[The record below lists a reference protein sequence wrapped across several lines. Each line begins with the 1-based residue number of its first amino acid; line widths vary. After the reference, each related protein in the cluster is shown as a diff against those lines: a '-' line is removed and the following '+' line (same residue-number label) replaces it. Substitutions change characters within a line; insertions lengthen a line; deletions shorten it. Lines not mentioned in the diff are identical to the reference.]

1 MVQPLWRPVW
11 SFLKKV
17 KTELPYDPAI
27 PLLGIYLEKYLIG
40 KGACT
45 PVFTA
50 APFTTAKTRKQPKHP
65 TAEEWIKKVWSV
77 SQSRPTLCN
86 PVNRS
91 MSGCPVHHQLP
102 EFTQTHIHQVC
113 DAISHLI
120 LCRPLLLLPP
130 IPSSIGVLSSEST
143 ISMRWPKY
151 WSFISS

>member
-11 SFLKKV
+11 RFLKKV

-50 APFTTAKTRKQPKHP
+50 ALFTTAKTRKQPEHP

-77 SQSRPTLCN
+77 SQSVAQSCPTLQPREPQHARLPCPLPTPGVHPN
-86 PVNRS
+86 P
-91 MSGCPVHHQLP
+91 CP
-102 EFTQTHIHQVC
+102 
-113 DAISHLI
+113 
-120 LCRPLLLLPP
+120 
-130 IPSSIGVLSSEST
+130 LS
-143 ISMRWPKY
+143 R
-151 WSFISS
+151 

>member
-102 EFTQTHIHQVC
+102 ESTQTHAHRID
-113 DAISHLI
+113 DANQPSH
-120 LCRPLLLLPP
+120 P
-130 IPSSIGVLSSEST
+130 LSSPSPPAPNP
-143 ISMRWPKY
+143 SQHQGL
-151 WSFISS
+151 FQ